1 MVFTDKWKN
10 LSWLLYWTYGIFPHT
25 FVSVSVETSVIVCVP
40 VCESV
45 LNLNS
50 GIWNENPKQL
60 TGISSQA
67 GGKNAVTFAEVH
79 SRLQKDAIFSPRNFL
94 ML

>member
-1 MVFTDKWKN
+1 MVFIDQWKY
-10 LSWLLYWTYGIFPHT
+10 LSWLLYWTYGIFTHT
-25 FVSVSVETSVIVCVP
+25 LVTLVSVSVETSLILCVC
-40 VCESV
+40 V

-67 GGKNAVTFAEVH
+67 GGKNAVTFSEVH
-79 SRLQKDAIFSPRNFL
+79 SEL
-94 ML
+94 